1 MRNLVCVY
9 MIITGWIGT
18 AADSFAQ
25 YDSVY
30 YTREIFENR
39 IDDLRAAHGWGKLID
54 PEYELPVLVAL
65 SHYPELNGIPIEFI
79 QAPLGS
85 TMMAQPRTKTIFD
98 GRNRTYIVFINN
110 DSAGTGFLPGDLSF
124 NQLVGV
130 LGHELG
136 HVSYYTGR
144 TALNLIVDGIGYYS
158 KNYRRD
164 FEVGTDMI
172 TVDHGLGWQLLDFT
186 DFLMNRA
193 SLSTAYEK
201 KKKTYY
207 LTDQDLRNE
216 LRKRQQGKESL

>member
-1 MRNLVCVY
+1 
-9 MIITGWIGT
+9 
-18 AADSFAQ
+18 
-25 YDSVY
+25 
-30 YTREIFENR
+30 
-39 IDDLRAAHGWGKLID
+39 
-54 PEYELPVLVAL
+54 
-65 SHYPELNGIPIEFI
+65 
-79 QAPLGS
+79 
-85 TMMAQPRTKTIFD
+85 MMAQPRTKTIFD